1 MKYENAITS
10 DIRDFESGQTYFVI
24 TSDERGGR
32 CVMNGM
38 FIAAWP
44 TRAEAKEYAAT
55 TLESGYHVVR
65 TVKP

>member
-1 MKYENAITS
+1 MEKTINL
-10 DIRDFESGQTYFVI
+10 DIRDFDSGDTYFVI

-32 CVMNGM
+32 CVFDGM

-55 TLESGYHVVR
+55 LGSGYHVVR